1 MEKVIITAALTGA
14 AHTPSMSPYLPITP
28 DELAEEAV
36 KSYKAGAAVAHI
48 HVRDPET
55 GKPNNKI
62 ELFREVAVKVK
73 NQCNMV
79 LSFTT
84 GGGFGPSDEERLR
97 VVQELKP
104 ELCTFNIGSMNFGIF
119 PMGQKHD
126 EYKFA
131 WEKPYLDMTYD
142 YIFPNTFKSLVK
154 FVETMNQNGTKPEM
168 EIYDV
173 GMVSSARWLI
183 KQGLIKPP
191 VYIQFVMGI
200 FGGIPATVENL
211 VFLYKT
217 AHESIGDFVFSV
229 AAAGKNQLQ
238 MAATSLA
245 LKGNVRV
252 GLEDSL
258 FTGKGQLAKSNAE
271 QVEKAV
277 QLVNALGLE
286 VATPADVRE
295 ILGLKGLDKVNY

>member
-28 DELAEEAV
+28 DELAEEAI
-36 KSYKAGAAVAHI
+36 KSYEAGAAVAHI

-73 NQCNMV
+73 KQCNMV

-104 ELCTFNIGSMNFGIF
+104 ELCTFNMGSMNFGIF
-119 PMGQKHD
+119 PMEQKYR

-154 FVETMNQNGTKPEM
+154 FAETMNQNGTKPEM

-173 GMVSSARWLI
+173 GMIGNAHWLI
-183 KQGLIKPP
+183 KQGFIKSP

-200 FGGIPATVENL
+200 LGGIPATVDNL
-211 VFLYKT
+211 VFLHRT
-217 AHESIGDFVFSV
+217 ARESIGDFVFSV
-229 AAAGKNQLQ
+229 AAAGKVQ
-238 MAATSLA
+238 MQMMATSLA

-286 VATPADVRE
+286 VATPADARE